1 MPGPRLTIYL
11 KNAVADQLE
20 FACTKPGTSKSSL
33 VNAALEQ
40 FLKRERDEIG
50 DAGLMR
56 RFDRS
61 AKQFAKFELGQLV
74 LLETLTLYIRYFL
87 SVTPSLPKSEQES
100 LRLLGN
106 QRFEAFLAQI
116 GKRLAGSTSALD
128 DVMGRVIS
136 NDPDF
141 LSRGFDEPKS
151 AKPRH
156 AAKGQSSAPSHT
168 STASSQTDVGI
179 GAVLGQSAETLNEQ
193 S

>member
-11 KNAVADQLE
+11 KNSVADQLE
-20 FACTKPGTSKSSL
+20 FASARPGTSKSSL

-61 AKQFAKFELGQLV
+61 AEQFAEFELSQMV
-74 LLETLTLYIRYFL
+74 LLETLTLFIRYFL
-87 SVTPSLPKSEQES
+87 SVTPPLPKSEQES

-106 QRFEAFLAQI
+106 QRFEAFLSQM

-128 DVMGRVIS
+128 EVMARVIS

-151 AKPRH
+151 AKPRRG
-156 AAKGQSSAPSHT
+156 AKGQTPAPSHQ
-168 STASSQTDVGI
+168 STASSQTDVGM
-179 GAVLGQSAETLNEQ
+179 GAVLGQSAEILNEQ